1 MANNDTNKKTTVM
14 TVMKDKKV
22 MLSTVWIVALFN
34 YLYADFF
41 NLSFNPEI
49 WDVTILTEGAMLGFA
64 VLMETAIAMVLL
76 SRVLK
81 YRANRLTNI
90 IVGIIHTALVIWS
103 LSGGTPILYYRFF
116 ASIEIACTVFIV
128 LYAWRWREQ
137 EA

>member
-22 MLSTVWIVALFN
+22 ILSTVWIVALFN
-34 YLYADFF
+34 YLYADVFS
-41 NLSFNPEI
+41 LAFNPEE

-103 LSGGTPILYYRFF
+103 SSGETPAPYYIFF
-116 ASIEIACTVFIV
+116 VSIEIACTVFIV
-128 LYAWRWREQ
+128 LYAWRWRQQ